1 MAKVIGQIMEEPD
14 YSRFHRLPDNRN
26 VVESRV
32 GKLVASISEKYILN
46 PIIVN
51 EKMEIIDGQGRYEA
65 LKRLGLP
72 IHYIIAE
79 GATSEDC
86 RRTNKYNTK
95 WSALDFAESYE
106 KAGVESYVRLLKVCR
121 KHGQPIKRVLRMA
134 NRGERT
140 INVNAKNGMTKFE
153 KGELTFTEEDAA
165 KAERALV
172 LANEILSALQF
183 TDRPN
188 DTFYVAVKI
197 CCETEGYEHARMI
210 ANCRRNRSTYAQM
223 SGIDSQLKEFER
235 IYNYKTHTQNRLY
248 FSDKLRGKKLSSD
261 EIQASYFA
269 PYLEADVSSLVARE
283 RE

>member
-1 MAKVIGQIMEEPD
+1 MAKVIGQIFEESD

-26 VVESRV
+26 VVERRV

-65 LKRLGLP
+65 LKRLGRP
-72 IHYIIAE
+72 IHYLIAE

-95 WSALDFAESYE
+95 WSTLDFAESYE
-106 KAGVESYVRLLKVCR
+106 RTGAESYVRLLEVCR
-121 KHGQPIKRVLRMA
+121 KYGQPIKRVLRMVNKA
-134 NRGERT
+134 DRT
-140 INVNAKNGMTKFE
+140 VINADDGLTKFE
-153 KGELTFTEEDAA
+153 RGELIFTEKDALR
-165 KAERALV
+165 AESVLV
-172 LANEILSALQF
+172 KANEILDALQF
-183 TDRPN
+183 TYRPN

-197 CCETEGYEHARMI
+197 CCETKGYDHARML
-210 ANCRRNRSTYAQM
+210 ANCRRNRSSYAQM

-235 IYNYKTHTQNRLY
+235 IYNYKTHTRNRLY
-248 FSDKLRGKKLSSD
+248 FSDKLRGKKLSSE
-261 EIQASYFA
+261 EIQAAYFT
-269 PYLEADVSSLVARE
+269 PYLEPDVSSLVARE